1 MNPVSCQ
8 CYLRQPESS
17 CSGQTPSCNLSNC
30 NGFLGD
36 GIIEKRHPGVTKR
49 HRYAGFT
56 LVELTVALL
65 VIAILAAV
73 ALHKLWSFQAEAE
86 RVALENTV
94 GGLRSALGMNVASYI
109 AKDDLRGAQVL
120 AGSNPMD
127 LLSESPKNYR
137 GTVDSEPAVA
147 GGEWYFDRKRGE
159 LAYRVRNADV
169 FRGGSGPPAEA
180 RFAIRPVYEDRNRNG
195 RLDTGDSF
203 YGVRLEALTPYR
215 WVPE

>member
-1 MNPVSCQ
+1 MNTVYCQ
-8 CYLRQPESS
+8 CSLRQPESS
-17 CSGQTPSCNLSNC
+17 CSGQTLYRNLSNC
-30 NGFLGD
+30 NEFLDD
-36 GIIEKRHPGVTKR
+36 GAFKRRHPGVAKR
-49 HRYAGFT
+49 QVNAGFT
-56 LVELTVALL
+56 LVELTVVLL

-86 RVALENTV
+86 RTALENMV
-94 GGLRSALGMNVASYI
+94 GGLRSALGINVASYI
-109 AKDDLRGAQVL
+109 AKDDLRGIQVL
-120 AGSNPMD
+120 VGSNPME

-137 GTVDSEPAVA
+137 GAVDGEPAVA
-147 GGEWYFDRKRGE
+147 DGEWYFDRKRGE

-180 RFAIRPVYEDRNRNG
+180 RFAVKPVYEDRNRNG
-195 RLDTGDSF
+195 RLDAGDSF